1 MKVTIIKN
9 IIPISSSISAT
20 IDPSTSLTGLLKYIK
35 QLERSQTGNNE
46 IKIQTNSINFI
57 ENNKSK
63 IYNKQPICQIHT
75 TSIHKATFNLHFTL
89 WKLVMLND

>member
-20 IDPSTSLTGLLKYIK
+20 IRSVSPTGLLKYIK
-35 QLERSQTGNNE
+35 QLERSETGNNE
-46 IKIQTNSINFI
+46 VKIQTNSINFI